1 MDDLTREFLIESQ
14 EGLDRMERCLTEL
27 EEWPQET
34 ALLAEIFRSVH
45 TIKGTTGFLGY
56 KRLEKLAHA
65 GENLLG
71 QLRDGRVQAGAEVI
85 TALLKLLDGLRE
97 LLRTI
102 EAEDNEGAGDDS
114 ALIARLE
121 ELQAPVHPGQAQA
134 ARRETRA
141 AAPSAPVASEPAPAP
156 SEPVPPSA
164 EAAKARSQGA
174 AAESTL
180 RVDVALLNRMM
191 NLVGELVLTR
201 NQVLQA
207 TASDPN
213 MTLLSRRLDMVTAD
227 LRESVMKARMQPVSN
242 VFSKMPRLV
251 RDLTHALGRR
261 VRLQMEGQETEL
273 DKSLLEAI
281 KDPLTHAVRNALDHG
296 IEPPGARQAA
306 GKEPEGTLT
315 LRAAQEGSHVI
326 IEVADDGA
334 GIAPDRIRAKAMER
348 GLLTPERAAHLGE
361 RDLLQLIFLPG
372 FSTAAQVTNV
382 SGRGVGMDVVRT
394 NVEKI
399 GGKVEVDSRVG
410 KGTTLRLRIPLT
422 LAIIPALIVRSIGQ
436 SFALPQGALSELVHI
451 PPERAA
457 AAIEWMEGAPLYR
470 LRGHLLPLVF
480 LDRLLT
486 PGRACGLSTGRDNFI
501 AVLDADGRR
510 FGLVVDS
517 LADPEEIVVKPLSAV
532 LKDIG
537 LFSGATVLGN
547 ADLALILDPGSIA
560 VKAGVALSG
569 EDESAL
575 AVEDEQDAARSR
587 YLLVEVAGRQAAVP
601 LGDVLRI
608 EQVPFARVE
617 YIGYRPVLNFE
628 GQLLPVEDS
637 GGLLEAAAGD
647 PAMRIVVVVCRD
659 GSRHVGIAVTHV
671 LDVTSGGSL
680 IEAGTGTP
688 TDGVTLLKDRV
699 TGIVNLG
706 GVPPLPAADGAPEP
720 WPQAEEVAQCAQPQ
734 ALPRTDSKTRPWSS
748 FVPSAWARP
757 CLASPSATS
766 WRSWALPVP
775 GPFPWRPAS
784 WADSSITAAMSSP
797 PSASAICS
805 ICPPSNPP
813 RTSSS
818 SKARP
823 GASACWSIR
832 LARCSPS
839 RPSTTSP
846 TRRSS
851 TGAAEPCWPAPTS
864 SRTPCSSCWIRNAW
878 TRRASASRGSA
889 IRRRHSGARNHP
901 IGRKTMRALI
911 VDDSRFVRGYLRGM
925 LEERGMAC
933 EEAADG
939 RAGLERLHSGI
950 RFDLA
955 LLDWNMP
962 VMNGLEMLRR
972 LRAEGFGDLK
982 VMMVTTEAEN
992 DYIVRALDAGADEYL
1007 MKPFDDEA
1015 LNEKLA
1021 ILGMVEA

>member
-27 EEWPQET
+27 EERPQET

-102 EAEDNEGAGDDS
+102 EAEDNEGVGDDS

-121 ELQAPVHPGQAQA
+121 ELQAPVHPGVAQA

-141 AAPSAPVASEPAPAP
+141 AAPSAAEPEAAPPAPVASEPAPAP
-156 SEPVPPSA
+156 SEPVPAPA

-480 LDRLLT
+480 LDRLLM

-659 GSRHVGIAVTHV
+659 GGRHVGIAVSHV
-671 LDVTSGGSL
+671 LDVAAGGDL
-680 IEAGTGTP
+680 FEAGTAQRTA
-688 TDGVTLLKDRV
+688 GVTLLKNRI
-699 TGIVNLG
+699 TGVVDLC
-706 GVPPLPAADGAPEP
+706 GVAPLSAGIPATPDIWNPL
-720 WPQAEEVAQCAQPQ
+720 AEAVQ
-734 ALPRTDSKTRPWSS
+734 
-748 FVPSAWARP
+748 
-757 CLASPSATS
+757 
-766 WRSWALPVP
+766 
-775 GPFPWRPAS
+775 
-784 WADSSITAAMSSP
+784 
-797 PSASAICS
+797 
-805 ICPPSNPP
+805 
-813 RTSSS
+813 
-818 SKARP
+818 
-823 GASACWSIR
+823 
-832 LARCSPS
+832 
-839 RPSTTSP
+839 
-846 TRRSS
+846 
-851 TGAAEPCWPAPTS
+851 
-864 SRTPCSSCWIRNAW
+864 
-878 TRRASASRGSA
+878 
-889 IRRRHSGARNHP
+889 
-901 IGRKTMRALI
+901 
-911 VDDSRFVRGYLRGM
+911 
-925 LEERGMAC
+925 
-933 EEAADG
+933 
-939 RAGLERLHSGI
+939 
-950 RFDLA
+950 
-955 LLDWNMP
+955 
-962 VMNGLEMLRR
+962 
-972 LRAEGFGDLK
+972 
-982 VMMVTTEAEN
+982 
-992 DYIVRALDAGADEYL
+992 
-1007 MKPFDDEA
+1007 
-1015 LNEKLA
+1015 
-1021 ILGMVEA
+1021 